1 MGVKT
6 IKDKN
11 MHGLMDLGAVWRR
24 IGLLALAAAMMA
36 LLTPHVSCAQQRIRL
51 ATLIPRG
58 SSPFHILEG
67 MGQEWKKASSG
78 GITLTIYPDGTQ
90 GNEEDMVRRMR
101 VGELQAATLTV
112 SGLSEIDPAVGAL
125 EKIPMA
131 FHSLEELEYVRAET
145 QPELEKRLE
154 QKGFVVLFWADAGF
168 INLFSRKA
176 ALHPGDFKKM
186 KVFVGAADQAEIAI
200 AKGLGFQAVPLGWT
214 DVLPNLKTGLIDAVP
229 APPYFALASQFD
241 LVAPHMLDVKWA
253 SLVGATVITKK
264 AWDKIPADLH
274 AAVLKSAA
282 EAGKQM
288 QAQSRT
294 EASQALE
301 AMKKRG
307 LTVHTVTPELEKE
320 WREFAEGVYPKM
332 RGTMVPTAMF
342 DEVTQLLSAYR
353 TPPVQPTKKPEA
365 TKKP

>member
-6 IKDKN
+6 MKN
-11 MHGLMDLGAVWRR
+11 KKRELVMGSGVSRR
-24 IGLLALAAAMMA
+24 KTGLLALAAAMMG
-36 LLTPHVSCAQQRIRL
+36 LLTPHASRAQQRIRL

-131 FHSLEELEYVRAET
+131 YHSLEELEYVRAQT
-145 QPELEKRLE
+145 QPELEKLLE
-154 QKGFVVLFWADAGF
+154 QKGFVVLFWADGGF
-168 INLFSRKA
+168 IHLFSRTP
-176 ALHPGDFKKM
+176 ALHPNDFKKM
-186 KVFVGAADQAEIAI
+186 KVFVGAADQEEIAI

-253 SLVGATVITKK
+253 ALVGATVMTKR
-264 AWDKIPADLH
+264 AWDKIPSDLH

-294 EASQALE
+294 EAGQALE

-307 LTVHTVTPELEKE
+307 LTLHAVTPELERE

-332 RGTMVPTAMF
+332 RGTMVPAAMF
-342 DEVTQLLSAYR
+342 DEVMQLLGAYR
-353 TPPVQPTKKPEA
+353 TPPAPPTKKPEA